1 MIDLEVRTKS
11 RAYPVRIGSWRDWDL
26 RELLDLDEI
35 GTWVVVGD
43 RRVWEHW
50 GQDLLAAFGS
60 AGIEPS
66 VLTLEAG
73 EPMKTHESVFQV
85 YDFFLQH
92 RMRRDGAVAVFGGG
106 VLGDLVGFAAATY
119 QRGIRYVQIP
129 STLLAM
135 VDSSVGGKTGVN
147 YRKHKN
153 MIGAFHQPELVLVSP
168 EWLLSL
174 PAREFRAGLAE
185 VIKCGAIRDPQLLL
199 LLEAADPD
207 RLLRSTVL
215 EEVIARALAVKA
227 AVVAEDEMDLGVRN
241 LLNYGHTFGHA
252 IESATSFERFLH
264 GEAVSIGM
272 VAAARLSTQL
282 AGLPIEEA
290 DRLEALLVRYGLPVR
305 APHIDP
311 EKILELVS
319 MDKKASSRG
328 QRWVLTPAWGTATVS
343 SQVPAEEVRRSLAY
357 VLES

>member
-1 MIDLEVRTKS
+1 MIDLEVKTRS

-35 GTWVVVGD
+35 GSWAVVGD

-50 GQDLLAAFGS
+50 GQDVLSAFGS
-60 AGIEPS
+60 AGIEPA

-73 EPMKTHESVFQV
+73 EPMKTHDSVFQV
-85 YDFFLQH
+85 YDYFLQH

-119 QRGIRYVQIP
+119 QRGIRYIQIP

-135 VDSSVGGKTGVN
+135 VDSAVGGKTGVN

-174 PAREFRAGLAE
+174 PQREFRAGLAE
-185 VIKCGAIRDPQLLL
+185 VIKCGAIRDPQLLV
-199 LLEAADPD
+199 LLEKADPE
-207 RLLRSTVL
+207 RLLRSSVI

-227 AVVAEDEMDLGVRN
+227 AVVGEDELDLGLRHI
-241 LLNYGHTFGHA
+241 LNYGHTFGHA
-252 IESATSFERFLH
+252 LESATSFERYLH

-272 VAAARLSTQL
+272 VAAARLSTRV
-282 AGLPIEEA
+282 AGLPVGEA
-290 DRLEALLVRYGLPVR
+290 DRLEALLVRYGLPTR
-305 APHIDP
+305 ASAIDP
-311 EKILELVS
+311 EKILDLVS
-319 MDKKASSRG
+319 MDKKASAKG

-343 SQVPAEEVRRSLAY
+343 SQVPVEEVRRSLSY
-357 VLES
+357 VLGS